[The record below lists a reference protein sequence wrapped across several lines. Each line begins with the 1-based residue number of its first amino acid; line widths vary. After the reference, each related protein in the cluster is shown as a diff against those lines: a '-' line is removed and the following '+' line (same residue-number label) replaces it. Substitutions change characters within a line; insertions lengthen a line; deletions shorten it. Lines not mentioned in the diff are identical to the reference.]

1 MSWCMVHNDSY
12 RDLTYKDSTHQEKQ
26 EDLPH
31 TLHTLS
37 HSNEWYLWHSRAVTH
52 NPSQTSC
59 RPSHLTS
66 LPIPLAQLSQ
76 LNKSRWC
83 SGSWG
88 PMGCLG
94 SCQQRPCTI
103 KMWHCTVYVLS
114 TLFPYTTLFRSW
126 RDPRHP
132 IGPQEP
138 EHHLYLLSWE
148 SWARD
153 IGNHCGNCPM

>member
-37 HSNEWYLWHSRAVTH
+37 HLNEWYLWHSRAVTH

-114 TLFPYTTLFRSW
+114 TLFEYGSAFGHRFFIHSLADIICQVRFFMLFSSFCTTL
-126 RDPRHP
+126 
-132 IGPQEP
+132 
-138 EHHLYLLSWE
+138 YK
-148 SWARD
+148 
-153 IGNHCGNCPM
+153 